1 MKVVPIKVKWITDK
15 DISDFIKEI
24 ADQIPDNSKNDY
36 IFGFSIGAY
45 IAINL
50 SKKKKCKGYIFCT
63 TSPFFKKNLKKI
75 PKEPQEYFG
84 EKMMKSFAKY
94 PIPKGNKSDAW
105 FLVGDKDWELAIKTA
120 KLAYK
125 NWSGQK
131 KLIIVKDAGHD
142 LNHKNYT
149 KEIKEIIKSL

>member
-63 TSPFFKKNLKKI
+63 TSPFFKKKLKKNSKRAPRI
-75 PKEPQEYFG
+75 FWREND
-84 EKMMKSFAKY
+84 EKFCKISY
-94 PIPKGNKSDAW
+94 S
-105 FLVGDKDWELAIKTA
+105 
-120 KLAYK
+120 
-125 NWSGQK
+125 QR
-131 KLIIVKDAGHD
+131 
-142 LNHKNYT
+142 
-149 KEIKEIIKSL
+149 